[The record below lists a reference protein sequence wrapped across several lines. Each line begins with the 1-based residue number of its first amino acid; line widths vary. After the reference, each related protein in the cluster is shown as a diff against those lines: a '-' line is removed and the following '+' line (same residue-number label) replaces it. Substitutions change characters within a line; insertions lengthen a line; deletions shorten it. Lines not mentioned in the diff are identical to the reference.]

1 MCEADVS
8 HSTPLNPTFCSEKQH
23 FLVSVHNIKNEV
35 ALLFLFFFLLI
46 FWMCTVL
53 WFCEWAE
60 IYRQTGTWNV
70 VELELLGGS
79 YDWIS

>member
-35 ALLFLFFFLLI
+35 ALLFLFFFFFVNFLNVYSVV
-46 FWMCTVL
+46 VL
-53 WFCEWAE
+53 
-60 IYRQTGTWNV
+60 
-70 VELELLGGS
+70 
-79 YDWIS
+79 